1 MTTLE
6 RLLDTDALTWI
17 IVILALLISVLVW
30 KILVFLSDIFP
41 FAVKIFRMIRKGLAF
56 LLSIWRMF
64 TSPKKIWTERIARE
78 MRLKRYRETDL
89 ETLHRKKGILLRQVA
104 DLWAPGKIPEL
115 QLADIKQVIQEK
127 EAAEKKAKEIA
138 AQKAEAESRKTAPP
152 IGAIPMVNSD
162 GKIEVTDV
170 SFR

>member
-1 MTTLE
+1 
-6 RLLDTDALTWI
+6 
-17 IVILALLISVLVW
+17 
-30 KILVFLSDIFP
+30 
-41 FAVKIFRMIRKGLAF
+41 
-56 LLSIWRMF
+56 MF